1 MIMPTAPVAE
11 AEVFDEL
18 VRASSRLSREFGF
31 RDLVSVL
38 VEQAVDISGSEL
50 ACLYLYEDPDSPG
63 GRLKLYYRRGRF
75 EVPRTIRAEAEFV
88 SFLEDADESLVLLDR
103 EQPFFADIFL
113 NDRMHS
119 AIALPLSTPKARI
132 GLLVLNALDPAFYT
146 RDRFFFLDSFTKLA
160 SGMLDNRRLFEELK
174 EQLRQ
179 IEALERYQENVF
191 SSMSNL
197 LITMDREGRIEYF
210 NDAAAERLKLTEED
224 IGTPFAARFKGALH
238 KRVFDR
244 IDQCE
249 ETGEL
254 MVGIEGIYKKDG
266 DEMDYSLNISPL
278 RTKRGRHEGVTLL
291 FSDQTTERELKK
303 KMNIA
308 VEERRYVK
316 DMFARYLSNEVVE
329 NLMDNPELVKPGGDK
344 KIATVLFADI
354 RGYTSFSENKEPE
367 YIIEVL
373 NEYFSEAV
381 EVIIGYRGYI
391 DKFIGDAIMAAWGV
405 PMMSE
410 EQDAELAVSC
420 ALEIQQLV
428 SSSKRRF
435 FRGDASKL
443 RIGIGLHTGPLVAGN
458 LGSDRRMDYS
468 VIGDTVNV
476 AARLEGV
483 AGPGEV
489 VITQATRDLLNT
501 GFKLEERAPVTV
513 KGKNEPIPIYNV
525 TGKKKGA

>member
-1 MIMPTAPVAE
+1 
-11 AEVFDEL
+11 
-18 VRASSRLSREFGF
+18 
-31 RDLVSVL
+31 
-38 VEQAVDISGSEL
+38 
-50 ACLYLYEDPDSPG
+50 
-63 GRLKLYYRRGRF
+63 
-75 EVPRTIRAEAEFV
+75 
-88 SFLEDADESLVLLDR
+88 
-103 EQPFFADIFL
+103 
-113 NDRMHS
+113 MHS

-132 GLLVLNALDPAFYT
+132 GLLVLNALGAGFYN
-146 RDRFFFLDSFTKLA
+146 RDRFYFLDSFTKLA
-160 SGMLDNRRLFEELK
+160 SGMLDNRRLFDELR

-179 IEALERYQENVF
+179 IEGLERYQENVF

-197 LITMDREGRIEYF
+197 LITVGRDGDIQYF
-210 NDAAAERLKLTEED
+210 NAAAAERLKLTDDD
-224 IGTPFAARFKGALH
+224 IGKPFATRFKGAFH

-244 IDQCE
+244 IRQCE

-254 MVGIEGIYKKDG
+254 VVGIEGIYKKDG
-266 DEMDYSLNISPL
+266 DEMDYSLNITPL
-278 RTKRGRHEGVTLL
+278 RGKRGRHEGITLL
-291 FSDQTTERELKK
+291 FADQTKERELKK
-303 KMNIA
+303 KMNVA

-329 NLMDNPELVKPGGDK
+329 NLMENPDLVKPGGDK
-344 KIATVLFADI
+344 KTATVLFADI

-367 YIIEVL
+367 YIIGVL

-381 EVIIGYRGYI
+381 EIIIKYRGYI

-420 ALEIQQLV
+420 ALEIQELV
-428 SSSKRRF
+428 SSGKRRF

-443 RIGIGLHTGPLVAGN
+443 RIGIGMHTGPLVAGN

-483 AGPGEV
+483 AGAGEV
-489 VITQATRDLLNT
+489 VITKATRDLLNP
-501 GFKLEERAPVTV
+501 GFKLEEREPVRV
-513 KGKNEPIPIYNV
+513 KGKNEPIQIFSV
-525 TGKKKGA
+525 KGKKKGA

>member
-1 MIMPTAPVAE
+1 
-11 AEVFDEL
+11 
-18 VRASSRLSREFGF
+18 
-31 RDLVSVL
+31 
-38 VEQAVDISGSEL
+38 
-50 ACLYLYEDPDSPG
+50 
-63 GRLKLYYRRGRF
+63 
-75 EVPRTIRAEAEFV
+75 
-88 SFLEDADESLVLLDR
+88 
-103 EQPFFADIFL
+103 
-113 NDRMHS
+113 
-119 AIALPLSTPKARI
+119 
-132 GLLVLNALDPAFYT
+132 
-146 RDRFFFLDSFTKLA
+146 
-160 SGMLDNRRLFEELK
+160 
-174 EQLRQ
+174 
-179 IEALERYQENVF
+179 
-191 SSMSNL
+191 
-197 LITMDREGRIEYF
+197 
-210 NDAAAERLKLTEED
+210 
-224 IGTPFAARFKGALH
+224 
-238 KRVFDR
+238 
-244 IDQCE
+244 
-249 ETGEL
+249 
-254 MVGIEGIYKKDG
+254 
-266 DEMDYSLNISPL
+266 
-278 RTKRGRHEGVTLL
+278 L